1 MFWQADKTVKKKS
14 NICGRNSSA
23 LRQVYSLVLAGW
35 IPEINFPDPG
45 SENNSLSFVR
55 ETRLGPIFISGDN
68 LWPQNHMMLSAGD
81 PAAARQSVWDA
92 ISLSLSLRHF
102 LSPCVSLSHSFSSF
116 LTSHYFRDCM
126 KITEVWQGAE
136 PYVTLFFFFSTR
148 RYSKLLIFSL
158 DLCLDFEKICN
169 TLLLH
174 VKITQQHWIE
184 LIITT
189 KKRHKRL
196 HQF

>member
-1 MFWQADKTVKKKS
+1 MFWQADKTCTKKRS

-68 LWPQNHMMLSAGD
+68 LWPQNHMTLSAGD

-92 ISLSLSLRHF
+92 ISLSSRHF
-102 LSPCVSLSHSFSSF
+102 CSLSFLPLSPTFSSF
-116 LTSHYFRDCM
+116 LTSLAVVGTVE
-126 KITEVWQGAE
+126 KVSGWGKELNLVSLLKKAE
-136 PYVTLFFFFSTR
+136 FLM
-148 RYSKLLIFSL
+148 FSL
-158 DLCLDFEKICN
+158 DPAN
-169 TLLLH
+169 M
-174 VKITQQHWIE
+174 
-184 LIITT
+184 T
-189 KKRHKRL
+189 K
-196 HQF
+196 